1 MLNSPS
7 SLLSQKHANPFSHS
21 ISSAFLQTDK
31 IFIWWIFINILCRK
45 FLWRNLHVYLSHQ
58 TFSWEAFYTFSI
70 LVIIVLF
77 LCEVKQSRS
86 MEELKVATR
95 EKGSNPV
102 SNFQIFLDLAIW
114 DFFHNFRAIFR
125 PLSIYKDELP
135 KKALFT
141 VRPNSAPKIYQKCSL
156 AVWSHLPIH

>member
-1 MLNSPS
+1 MKPTFPNAYKASNLIESPVMLNSPS
-7 SLLSQKHANPFSHS
+7 SLFSQKHANPFSLN

-70 LVIIVLF
+70 FVIIVLF

-114 DFFHNFRAIFR
+114 DFF
-125 PLSIYKDELP
+125 S
-135 KKALFT
+135 
-141 VRPNSAPKIYQKCSL
+141 
-156 AVWSHLPIH
+156 